1 MSRNNKINTIVK
13 VSNLTKFYGKT
24 KGIEKVSFEIHEGE
38 IYGLMG
44 PNGAGKTTTLRSMLN
59 LISSDSGKTNI
70 LGKDVNEL
78 SSKEISHI
86 SYLPGEFEMYSNL
99 TGKQYLTYISNLRN
113 AKTNNI
119 HLLSDQLDLDLN
131 KKINALSKGNKQKIG
146 IVQAFMN
153 SPKLAILD
161 EPTSGLDP
169 LKQQE
174 FQNIV
179 KEQNKKG
186 CSVLLSSHIL
196 KEIEDLCEKV
206 GIIKD
211 GTLIASEQISALK
224 NKTIKKYEVTFENP
238 PSENKLSEI
247 KGIYDLKI
255 KDEIA
260 TFTIKGNIDDMIK
273 TISKFTVINLRILE
287 PDLEEIFLTYYHKA

>member
-13 VSNLTKFYGKT
+13 VSNLTKFYGRT

-179 KEQNKKG
+179 KEQNKEG

-196 KEIEDLCEKV
+196 NEIEDLCEKV

>member
-179 KEQNKKG
+179 KEQNKEG

-196 KEIEDLCEKV
+196 NEIEDLCEKV

-238 PSENKLSEI
+238 PSINKLSEI

-255 KDEIA
+255 KDEIV

>member
-70 LGKDVNEL
+70 LGKDVTEL

-196 KEIEDLCEKV
+196 NEIEDLCEKV

>member
-196 KEIEDLCEKV
+196 NEIEDLCEKV

-224 NKTIKKYEVTFENP
+224 NKTIKKYEVTFENT

>member
-1 MSRNNKINTIVK
+1 MSRNNKINTIVE
-13 VSNLTKFYGKT
+13 VSNLTKFYGRN

-179 KEQNKKG
+179 KEQNKEG

-196 KEIEDLCEKV
+196 NEIEDLCEKV

-238 PSENKLSEI
+238 LSENKLSEI

>member
-1 MSRNNKINTIVK
+1 MAPHPINTKLYFFTCTPLTFNHYIN
-13 VSNLTKFYGKT
+13 SNK
-24 KGIEKVSFEIHEGE
+24 GE

-179 KEQNKKG
+179 KEQNKEG

-196 KEIEDLCEKV
+196 NEIEDLCEKV
-206 GIIKD
+206 GIIKE

>member
-78 SSKEISHI
+78 SSKEIRNI

-179 KEQNKKG
+179 KEQNKEG

-196 KEIEDLCEKV
+196 NEIEDLCEKV

-238 PSENKLSEI
+238 PSINKLSEI

>member
-1 MSRNNKINTIVK
+1 MILKTSNIIKEYKSRK
-13 VSNLTKFYGKT
+13 VVDNVN
-24 KGIEKVSFEIHEGE
+24 IEVSQGE
-38 IYGLMG
+38 IVGLLG

-78 SSKEISHI
+78 SSKEIRNI

-238 PSENKLSEI
+238 PSINKLSEI

>member
-70 LGKDVNEL
+70 LGKDVTEL

-113 AKTNNI
+113 AKTNKI

-179 KEQNKKG
+179 KEQNKEG

-196 KEIEDLCEKV
+196 NEIEDLCEKV

-224 NKTIKKYEVTFENP
+224 SKTIKKYEVTFENP
-238 PSENKLSEI
+238 PSENKLSKI

>member
-78 SSKEISHI
+78 SSKEIRNI

-196 KEIEDLCEKV
+196 NEIEDLCEKV

>member
-1 MSRNNKINTIVK
+1 
-13 VSNLTKFYGKT
+13 
-24 KGIEKVSFEIHEGE
+24 
-38 IYGLMG
+38 
-44 PNGAGKTTTLRSMLN
+44 
-59 LISSDSGKTNI
+59 
-70 LGKDVNEL
+70 
-78 SSKEISHI
+78 
-86 SYLPGEFEMYSNL
+86 
-99 TGKQYLTYISNLRN
+99 
-113 AKTNNI
+113 
-119 HLLSDQLDLDLN
+119 
-131 KKINALSKGNKQKIG
+131 
-146 IVQAFMN
+146 MN

-179 KEQNKKG
+179 IEQNKEG

-196 KEIEDLCEKV
+196 NEIEDLCEKV

-224 NKTIKKYEVTFENP
+224 NKTNKKYEVTFENP

>member
-70 LGKDVNEL
+70 LGKNVNEL
-78 SSKEISHI
+78 SSKEIRNI

-179 KEQNKKG
+179 KEQNKEG

-196 KEIEDLCEKV
+196 NEIEDLCEKV

-238 PSENKLSEI
+238 PSKDKLSEI

-255 KDEIA
+255 KDEIV

>member
-131 KKINALSKGNKQKIG
+131 SL
-146 IVQAFMN
+146 
-153 SPKLAILD
+153 
-161 EPTSGLDP
+161 
-169 LKQQE
+169 
-174 FQNIV
+174 
-179 KEQNKKG
+179 
-186 CSVLLSSHIL
+186 
-196 KEIEDLCEKV
+196 
-206 GIIKD
+206 
-211 GTLIASEQISALK
+211 
-224 NKTIKKYEVTFENP
+224 
-238 PSENKLSEI
+238 
-247 KGIYDLKI
+247 
-255 KDEIA
+255 
-260 TFTIKGNIDDMIK
+260 
-273 TISKFTVINLRILE
+273 
-287 PDLEEIFLTYYHKA
+287 LTYA

>member
-24 KGIEKVSFEIHEGE
+24 KGIEKVSFEIYEGE

-119 HLLSDQLDLDLN
+119 HLLSDRLDLDLN

-179 KEQNKKG
+179 KEQNKEG

-196 KEIEDLCEKV
+196 NEIEDLCEKV

>member
-1 MSRNNKINTIVK
+1 MSRNNKINTIVE
-13 VSNLTKFYGKT
+13 VSNLTKFYGRT

-196 KEIEDLCEKV
+196 NEIEDLCEKV

>member
-1 MSRNNKINTIVK
+1 MSRNNKINTIVE

-196 KEIEDLCEKV
+196 NEIEDLCEKV

>member
-1 MSRNNKINTIVK
+1 MNKFKLLDDGLIINKISKTYSNKK
-13 VSNLTKFYGKT
+13 VVRDISLS
-24 KGIEKVSFEIHEGE
+24 IQRGE
-38 IYGLMG
+38 IVGLLG

-196 KEIEDLCEKV
+196 NEIEDLCEKV

>member
-1 MSRNNKINTIVK
+1 MNRNNKINTIVK

-70 LGKDVNEL
+70 LGKNVNEL

-196 KEIEDLCEKV
+196 NEIEDLCEKV

>member
-1 MSRNNKINTIVK
+1 MSRNNKINTIVE

-179 KEQNKKG
+179 KEQNKEG

-196 KEIEDLCEKV
+196 NEIEDLCEKV

>member
-179 KEQNKKG
+179 KEQNKEG

-196 KEIEDLCEKV
+196 NEIEDLCEKV

>member
-153 SPKLAILD
+153 SPKLVILD

-196 KEIEDLCEKV
+196 NEIEDLCEKV

>member
-24 KGIEKVSFEIHEGE
+24 KGIEKVSFEIYEGE

-179 KEQNKKG
+179 KEQNKEG

-196 KEIEDLCEKV
+196 NEIEDLCEKV

>member
-1 MSRNNKINTIVK
+1 
-13 VSNLTKFYGKT
+13 
-24 KGIEKVSFEIHEGE
+24 
-38 IYGLMG
+38 
-44 PNGAGKTTTLRSMLN
+44 
-59 LISSDSGKTNI
+59 
-70 LGKDVNEL
+70 
-78 SSKEISHI
+78 
-86 SYLPGEFEMYSNL
+86 
-99 TGKQYLTYISNLRN
+99 
-113 AKTNNI
+113 
-119 HLLSDQLDLDLN
+119 
-131 KKINALSKGNKQKIG
+131 
-146 IVQAFMN
+146 MN

-196 KEIEDLCEKV
+196 NEIEDLCEKV

>member
-179 KEQNKKG
+179 KEQNKEG

-196 KEIEDLCEKV
+196 NEIEDLCEKV

-273 TISKFTVINLRILE
+273 TISKFTVISLRVLE
-287 PDLEEIFLTYYHKA
+287 PNLEEIFLTYYHKA

>member
-1 MSRNNKINTIVK
+1 MSRNNKINTIVE
-13 VSNLTKFYGKT
+13 VSNLTKFYGRT

-119 HLLSDQLDLDLN
+119 NLLSDQLDLDLN

-179 KEQNKKG
+179 KEQNKEG

-196 KEIEDLCEKV
+196 NEIEDLCEKV

-211 GTLIASEQISALK
+211 GTLITSEQISALK

-255 KDEIA
+255 KDGIA

>member
-70 LGKDVNEL
+70 LGKNVNEL
-78 SSKEISHI
+78 SSKEIRNI

-179 KEQNKKG
+179 KEQNKEG
-186 CSVLLSSHIL
+186 CSILLSSHIL
-196 KEIEDLCEKV
+196 NEIEDLCEKV

-238 PSENKLSEI
+238 PSKDKLSEI

-255 KDEIA
+255 KDEIV

>member
-78 SSKEISHI
+78 SSKEIRNI

-179 KEQNKKG
+179 KEQNKEG

-196 KEIEDLCEKV
+196 NEIEDLCEKV

-211 GTLIASEQISALK
+211 GTLIASEKISALK

-238 PSENKLSEI
+238 PSKNKLSEI

>member
-1 MSRNNKINTIVK
+1 MSRNNKINTIVE
-13 VSNLTKFYGKT
+13 VSNLTKFYGRT

-174 FQNIV
+174 FQNI
-179 KEQNKKG
+179 
-186 CSVLLSSHIL
+186 LLHAARVRFI
-196 KEIEDLCEKV
+196 
-206 GIIKD
+206 D
-211 GTLIASEQISALK
+211 GGARKSD
-224 NKTIKKYEVTFENP
+224 P
-238 PSENKLSEI
+238 
-247 KGIYDLKI
+247 
-255 KDEIA
+255 DEC
-260 TFTIKGNIDDMIK
+260 DDD
-273 TISKFTVINLRILE
+273 NLRCV
-287 PDLEEIFLTYYHKA
+287 FLFIVSSS